1 MLPNFI
7 KKNFSV
13 YLGAGG
19 MNKAIRNQEAY
30 QNGKSTYE
38 LVAGS
43 KGAALNK
50 ERQLSS
56 KTTRTTS
63 LKKDLQKNTY
73 V

>member
-1 MLPNFI
+1 M
-7 KKNFSV
+7 NFSV

-19 MNKAIRNQEAY
+19 VNKLRNQEAY
-30 QNGKSTYE
+30 QNGKSPYE

-43 KGAALNK
+43 KGAAQNK
-50 ERQLSS
+50 ERRLSS

-63 LKKDLQKNTY
+63 LKKDLLKNTY